1 MQKHKALAES
11 FVRQEQQLER
21 IGKIMAEYKPRM
33 EEPTFRVHYSE
44 QLEMYDYFKYLLKK
58 YTKQQ
63 DYLDKQVRGKVK
75 DLELRARAVKLR
87 NMVSHQQKVMLN
99 TIQIYN
105 LFCDFNFICKFRNS
119 FDCFFLPL

>member
-1 MQKHKALAES
+1 
-11 FVRQEQQLER
+11 
-21 IGKIMAEYKPRM
+21 M

-44 QLEMYDYFKYLLKK
+44 QLEMFDYFKYLLKK

-87 NMVSHQQKVMLN
+87 NMVSHQQKVILMYSIIDR
-99 TIQIYN
+99 TQTYN
-105 LFCDFNFICKFRNS
+105 LFHS
-119 FDCFFLPL
+119 FQLCFKNLKYLF